1 MKKILI
7 VEDEQN
13 IAEMVLMFLTKNGF
27 SCQIANDGN
36 MAADMVEEE
45 IYDLVLLDVMLP
57 GIDGFEL
64 IGYIKQFGI
73 PVIFVTAK
81 TSVDDR
87 VKGLKLGADDYILKP
102 YDLKELLARI
112 ETVLKRYHVSD
123 EIISY
128 NNLVINVP
136 AHIVT
141 MDEKAVSLSSKE
153 FDLLLY
159 FISNKNIALTRENIY
174 EHVWKEPYY
183 GNTRTVDLHVQR
195 LKKKLKL
202 EETIHGIYKIG
213 YIFRTEG

>member
-13 IAEMVLMFLTKNGF
+13 IAEMVRMFLTKNGF
-27 SCQIANDGN
+27 SCQIANNGT
-36 MAADMVEEE
+36 MAADMVENE
-45 IYDLVLLDVMLP
+45 IYDLALLDVMLP

-112 ETVLKRYHVSD
+112 ETVLKRYHVAD
-123 EIISY
+123 DIIRF
-128 NNLVINVP
+128 NNLIVNVP
-136 AHIVT
+136 GHVVT
-141 MDEKAVSLSSKE
+141 MDGKTVPLSSKE

-159 FISNKNIALTRENIY
+159 FISNKNISLTRESIY

-195 LKKKLKL
+195 PKKKLKL

-213 YIFRTEG
+213 YIFRTE

>member
-13 IAEMVLMFLTKNGF
+13 IAEMVRMFLTKNGF
-27 SCQIANDGN
+27 SCQIAKDGT
-36 MAADMVEEE
+36 MAADMVENE
-45 IYDLVLLDVMLP
+45 IYDLALLDVMLP

-64 IGYIKQFGI
+64 IDYIKQFGI

-112 ETVLKRYHVSD
+112 ETVLKRYHVAD
-123 EIISY
+123 DIIRF
-128 NNLVINVP
+128 NNLIVNVP
-136 AHIVT
+136 GHVVT
-141 MDEKAVSLSSKE
+141 MDGKAVPLSSKE

-159 FISNKNIALTRENIY
+159 FISNKNIALTRESIY

-213 YIFRTEG
+213 YIFRTE

>member
-7 VEDEQN
+7 VEDELN
-13 IAEMVLMFLTKNGF
+13 IAEMVRMFLTKNGF

-45 IYDLVLLDVMLP
+45 IYDLALLDVMLP

-64 IGYIKQFGI
+64 IGYVKQYGI

-81 TSVDDR
+81 TNVDDR

-112 ETVLKRYHVSD
+112 ETVLKRYHIAD
-123 EIISY
+123 AIIRF
-128 NNLVINVP
+128 NNLIVNVP
-136 AHIVT
+136 GHVVT
-141 MDEKAVSLSSKE
+141 MDGKAVSLSSKE

-159 FISNKNIALTRENIY
+159 FISNKNIALTRESIY

-195 LKKKLKL
+195 LKKKLRL

-213 YIFRTEG
+213 YIFRTE

>member
-13 IAEMVLMFLTKNGF
+13 IAEMVRMFLTKNGF
-27 SCQIANDGN
+27 DCQIAEDGN
-36 MAADMVEEE
+36 VAADMVENQ

-81 TSVDDR
+81 TSVNDR

-112 ETVLKRYHVSD
+112 ETVLKRYHVAD
-123 EIISY
+123 DMIRF
-128 NNLVINVP
+128 NNLIVNVP
-136 AHIVT
+136 GHVVT
-141 MDEKAVSLSSKE
+141 LDGKAVPLSAKE

-159 FISNKNIALTRENIY
+159 FISNKNIALTRDSIY
-174 EHVWKEPYY
+174 EHVWKEPYF

-202 EETIHGIYKIG
+202 EENIHGIYKIG
-213 YIFRTEG
+213 YIFRTER

>member
-7 VEDEQN
+7 VEDELN
-13 IAEMVLMFLTKNGF
+13 IAEMVRMFLTKNGF

-36 MAADMVEEE
+36 MAADMVEQE

-81 TSVDDR
+81 VSVDDR
-87 VKGLKLGADDYILKP
+87 VKGLKLGADDYIVKP

-112 ETVLKRYHVSD
+112 ETVLRRYSVSD
-123 EIISY
+123 DFITFQDLKI
-128 NNLVINVP
+128 NLP
-136 AHIVT
+136 AHTVS
-141 MDEKAVSLSSKE
+141 KGPVFVSLSSKE
-153 FDLLLY
+153 FDLLIY
-159 FISNKNIALTRENIY
+159 FLSNKNIALTRETIY

-195 LKKKLKL
+195 LKKKLGL
-202 EETIHGIYKIG
+202 EEYIRGIYKIG
-213 YIFRTEG
+213 YIFRTE